1 MYGSRNFPTHDLP
14 VPVGTAVNVAQYP
27 GTSQS
32 DFIAS
37 IRRALG
43 RPGSDVVEPVSP
55 RADDG
60 LEELEA
66 RAVELNHRL
75 KESRGELVS
84 RLAETAALRGWNVHR
99 ASSGEA
105 AVGMVVDVAEY
116 VGARQVARSGQDV
129 FSEIPVDEALG
140 NAGLGVSEA
149 VMGDD
154 RDRDEVRRGIIRSD
168 VGVTGVDY
176 AVAETGS
183 VVVVPRA
190 GLSRLVSLVPPV
202 HIALVRPGDVVE
214 SLDDVFLLRRLEYLR
229 NGGDMGSYLNFITG
243 PSRTADIEQTIVIGV
258 HGPKE
263 VHMVLLD
270 EE

>member
-1 MYGSRNFPTHDLP
+1 MALYH
-14 VPVGTAVNVAQYP
+14 
-27 GTSQS
+27 GTSQP

-37 IRRALG
+37 VRRALG
-43 RPGSDVVEPVSP
+43 RPGLDAVEHMSP
-55 RADDG
+55 RAGDG

-66 RAVELNHRL
+66 RAVDLNQRL
-75 KESRGELVS
+75 KESRGGLVS

-105 AVGMVVDVAEY
+105 AVGVVVDVAAS
-116 VGARQVARSGQDV
+116 VGARQVARSGQEI

-140 NAGLGVSEA
+140 NAGLGVAAA
-149 VMGDD
+149 VMGDG
-154 RDRDEVRRGIIRSD
+154 RDRDEVRQDIIRAD
-168 VGVTGVDY
+168 VGVTGVEY

-202 HIALVRPGDVVE
+202 HIALVRPRDVVE
-214 SLDDVFLLRRLEYLR
+214 SLDDVFLLRRLEYHR
-229 NGGDMGSYLNFITG
+229 SGGDMGSYLNFITG

>member
-1 MYGSRNFPTHDLP
+1 M
-14 VPVGTAVNVAQYP
+14 AAYP

-43 RPGSDVVEPVSP
+43 RPGLDAVEPLSP
-55 RADDG
+55 RAGDG

-66 RAVELNHRL
+66 RALEVSNRL
-75 KESRGELVS
+75 KESRTSLVS
-84 RLAETAALRGWNVHR
+84 RLAETAALRGWHVHR
-99 ASSGEA
+99 VTQSEA
-105 AVGMVVDVAEY
+105 AVGVVVDVARS
-116 VGARQVARSGQDV
+116 VGAQRVARSGQDV

-140 NAGLGVSEA
+140 NAGLGVAAA
-149 VMGDD
+149 VMGDG
-154 RDRDEVRRGIIRSD
+154 RDRDGVRQDIIRANM
-168 VGVTGVDY
+168 GITGVDY

-202 HIALVRPGDVVE
+202 HLALVRPGDVVE
-214 SLDDVFLLRRLEYLR
+214 SLDDVFLLRRLEYLQK
-229 NGGDMGSYLNFITG
+229 GGDMGSYLNFITG

-270 EE
+270 EHSYEV

>member
-1 MYGSRNFPTHDLP
+1 M
-14 VPVGTAVNVAQYP
+14 AQHP

-43 RPGSDVVEPVSP
+43 RPGLESVEPLSL
-55 RADDG
+55 RAGDG
-60 LEELEA
+60 LEELEV
-66 RAVELNHRL
+66 RAVDLNHRL
-75 KESRGELVS
+75 KESRAGLVS
-84 RLAETAALRGWNVHR
+84 KLAETAALRGWNVHR

-105 AVGMVVDVAEY
+105 AVGVVVDLAAS
-116 VGARQVARSGQDV
+116 VGARQIARSVQAV

-140 NAGLGVSEA
+140 NAGLGVATA
-149 VMGDD
+149 VMGES
-154 RDRDEVRRGIIRSD
+154 RDREEVRQDIIRSD

-202 HIALVRPGDVVE
+202 HIALVRPQDVVE
-214 SLDDVFLLRRLEYLR
+214 SLDDVFLLRRLEYHR

-270 EE
+270 E

>member
-1 MYGSRNFPTHDLP
+1 MTLF
-14 VPVGTAVNVAQYP
+14 P

-37 IRRALG
+37 VRRALG
-43 RPGSDVVEPVSP
+43 RPGLDAVEPVSP
-55 RADDG
+55 RAGDG

-66 RAVELNHRL
+66 RAVDLNDRL
-75 KESRGELVS
+75 KGSRLELVS

-105 AVGMVVDVAEY
+105 AVGVVVDVALS

-129 FSEIPVDEALG
+129 FSQVPVDEALG
-140 NAGLGVSEA
+140 NAGLGVSPA
-149 VMGDD
+149 VMGGG
-154 RDRDEVRRGIIRSD
+154 RDREEVRQDIIRAG
-168 VGVTGVDY
+168 VGVTGVEY

-202 HIALVRPGDVVE
+202 HIALVRPRDVVE
-214 SLDDVFLLRRLEYLR
+214 SLDDVFLMRRLEYLR

>member
-1 MYGSRNFPTHDLP
+1 MAHF
-14 VPVGTAVNVAQYP
+14 P

-37 IRRALG
+37 VRRALG
-43 RPGSDVVEPVSP
+43 RPGLESVEPVSP
-55 RADDG
+55 RAGDG

-66 RAVELNHRL
+66 RSVDLNHRL
-75 KESRGELVS
+75 KESRGKLVS

-105 AVGMVVDVAEY
+105 AVGVVVDLAES
-116 VGARQVARSGQDV
+116 VGAKQIARSGQDV
-129 FSEIPVDEALG
+129 FSEVPVDEALG
-140 NAGLGVSEA
+140 NAGLGVATA
-149 VMGDD
+149 VMGES
-154 RDRDEVRRGIIRSD
+154 RDREEVRQGIIRAD

-183 VVVVPRA
+183 VVVVPQA

-202 HIALVRPGDVVE
+202 HVALVRPGDVVE
-214 SLDDVFLLRRLEYLR
+214 SLDDLFLLRRLEYFQK
-229 NGGDMGSYLNFITG
+229 GGDMGSYLNFITG

-270 EE
+270 E